1 MPSPNSLETLDP
13 HGVVGCRVWG
23 LNNREAPLRL
33 CTDAHGEP
41 NNAEYKT
48 LDATAN
54 PYLAL
59 AVLIIAGLEVWDPIL
74 PEGSSRYGSSRGGD
88 RIRSTRSAS
97 EFGLLL
103 QCCAWLP

>member
-1 MPSPNSLETLDP
+1 M
-13 HGVVGCRVWG
+13 WG

-59 AVLIIAGLEVWDPIL
+59 AVLIIAGLEVCPL
-74 PEGSSRYGSSRGGD
+74 PCHKAESHTGTWSVPP
-88 RIRSTRSAS
+88 
-97 EFGLLL
+97 
-103 QCCAWLP
+103 LPQAR

>member
-1 MPSPNSLETLDP
+1 MR
-13 HGVVGCRVWG
+13 RVWG

-33 CTDAHGEP
+33 CSDAHGEP

-59 AVLIIAGLEVWDPIL
+59 AVLIIAGLEVSRCL
-74 PEGSSRYGSSRGGD
+74 P
-88 RIRSTRSAS
+88 SAS
-97 EFGLLL
+97 FVRTRLLRCPHR
-103 QCCAWLP
+103 QNPVPVP